1 MKPYPS
7 ASIFLD
13 IDLKLKNNPEEM
25 VFQMKI
31 VKKEAIFTSS
41 NSSRCFIA
49 ILKCFSNEDLLP
61 V

>member
-7 ASIFLD
+7 ASVFLD
-13 IDLKLKNNPEEM
+13 IGLKLKNNSEEK

-31 VKKEAIFTSS
+31 VKKEAIFICS